1 MKVNLEPHL
10 SDDNIDS
17 HSRSTQRQLAIDIS
31 AVSDDREH
39 LPLNLC
45 LILDCSGSMADEP
58 LEIVKVAAISI
69 IEKLHPG
76 DRISLIAFNQRA
88 KAIVRN
94 QAVRDIAQIKYKINQ
109 LEADGGTAIDEGLK
123 LGIKEIS
130 VGKRNAVSHIFLLTD
145 GENEHG
151 DNKRCLKL
159 ARLASEYK
167 ITINTLG
174 FGEHWNQDV
183 LEKIADSATG
193 TLAYIEQ
200 PQTAIEEFNKLFTR
214 LQSVGLTDAR
224 LILELTPGV
233 RLAELKPIAQVT
245 PETIELPA
253 TVDGNYFTVRLG
265 DIMTDRKRTILIN
278 LYVSQ
283 LSPGR
288 HQIAAVQLS
297 YDAPAF
303 GRENLHSSIVPI
315 KIESTDSYQ
324 PQVNPQVQQSIL
336 ILAKYRQTQ
345 IAETKLSQGDLKGAA
360 TMLQT
365 AATTASLLG
374 DESGATIL
382 QQSATR
388 LQIGKQLSEG
398 EKKKTRLASK
408 TIIDPK
414 LNK

>member
-1 MKVNLEPHL
+1 MKVKLEPHL
-10 SDDNIDS
+10 SDDSIDS
-17 HSRSTQRQLAIDIS
+17 HSRSTQRQLAIDIF
-31 AVSDDREH
+31 AVSDDLEH
-39 LPLNLC
+39 SLPLNLC
-45 LILDCSGSMADEP
+45 LILDCSGSMANKP
-58 LEIVKVAAISI
+58 LEIVKSAAISI

-88 KAIVRN
+88 KAIVHN
-94 QAVRDIAQIKYKINQ
+94 QAVGDLNRIKYKIDG
-109 LEADGGTAIDEGLK
+109 LKADGGTAIDEGLK
-123 LGIKEIS
+123 LGIKEVS
-130 VGKRNAVSHIFLLTD
+130 VGKRNAVSQIFLLTD

-151 DNKRCLKL
+151 DNQRCLKL

-200 PQTAIEEFNKLFTR
+200 PQTAIREFDRLFTR

-224 LILELTPGV
+224 LILELMPGV
-233 RLAELKPIAQVT
+233 RLAELKPIAQVS

-253 TVDGNYFTVRLG
+253 TVDGKYFTVRLG

-278 LYVSQ
+278 FYISQ
-283 LSPGR
+283 LPPGK
-288 HQIAAVQLS
+288 HQVAAVQVS
-297 YDAPAF
+297 YDAPAV
-303 GRENLHSSIVPI
+303 GRENLHSEIAI
-315 KIESTDSYQ
+315 IAIESTDSYQ
-324 PQVNPQVQQSIL
+324 PQVHPQVQQSIL
-336 ILAKYRQTQ
+336 TLAKYRQTQ
-345 IAETKLSQGDLKGAA
+345 IAETKLSEGDIKGAA

-374 DESGATIL
+374 DESGAKVL

-388 LQIGKQLSEG
+388 LQIGEQLTEA

-408 TIIDPK
+408 TIIDRQ
-414 LNK
+414 L